1 MEQREVPERGICQR
15 EREREGE
22 LRERRRFSVVAESVA

>member
-1 MEQREVPERGICQR
+1 MDKSNFSQR

-22 LRERRRFSVVAESVA
+22 REGARERRRFCLGVLFWG

>member
-1 MEQREVPERGICQR
+1 MDKSNFSQRER

-22 LRERRRFSVVAESVA
+22 REGARERRRFCLGVLFWG